1 MESSQHKI
9 AVSSLMSPPDPAP
22 YESFH
27 KPTSATPLGQNKL
40 TFTAPSQG
48 FLSPPVSPES
58 QTSNLNIVD
67 RMSGPIYDPILY
79 PHRDSSP
86 NTQPPLF
93 AVTSSL
99 PHAHQPS
106 ADEINAQH
114 LIEQHISERARR
126 KQLFRESSPP
136 KPDEYALALEFK
148 SQVMR
153 RYDADRP
160 AWMTRERQFL
170 IDGQRA
176 RNMAKKNVL
185 PAQPMKKIY
194 PALAPSPTGVQKVRA
209 PTKPIVRTPKQR
221 RERNSATPDMG
232 GTTGRSRNTGTSTRE
247 DKDFGALVDR
257 CPPLSS
263 LPNRPNSLKVEW
275 KGAPLDLTS
284 DPHRHLLH
292 PDEVLLASNLRLDCA
307 TYLTSKRRI
316 FLARLE
322 CALGTWGGGKGKKE
336 FRKTDAQQ
344 ACKIDVNKASKLW
357 MAFEKVGWL
366 EERWCR
372 QWM

>member
-1 MESSQHKI
+1 MESPQHKI

-27 KPTSATPLGQNKL
+27 KPTTMGQNKPI
-40 TFTAPSQG
+40 FNAPSQS
-48 FLSPPVSPES
+48 FLSPPVSPE
-58 QTSNLNIVD
+58 THPSNLNVVE
-67 RMSGPIYDPILY
+67 RMSGHMFDPILY

-86 NTQPPLF
+86 TSQPPLF
-93 AVTSSL
+93 SL
-99 PHAHQPS
+99 APAPEPAIPQQPL
-106 ADEINAQH
+106 ADEVAAQR
-114 LIEQHISERARR
+114 LIDTHISERARR

-136 KPDEYALALEFK
+136 RRDEYALALEFK

-153 RYDADRP
+153 RYDADRQ
-160 AWMTRERQFL
+160 AWMMREKQFL

-176 RNMAKKNVL
+176 RNARKNIS
-185 PAQPMKKIY
+185 PAQAPKKIY
-194 PALAPSPTGVQKVRA
+194 PALAPSPTGVQKTRTPPKPLVRA
-209 PTKPIVRTPKQR
+209 PKQR
-221 RERNSATPDMG
+221 RERTSATPG
-232 GTTGRSRNTGTSTRE
+232 AEGTTGRSRNTGTSTRE
-247 DKDFGALVDR
+247 DKDFNALADR

-275 KGAPLDLTS
+275 KGAPLDLSS
-284 DPHRHLLH
+284 DPHRNLLH

-322 CALGTWGGGKGKKE
+322 CALGTWGGAKGKKE